1 MDMSKITER
10 IITKEYIP
18 FLVKNTKD
26 LLIEALETDDDD
38 KNLIDFFINFENE
51 VKMKRDQLKIGEI
64 NSN

>member
-1 MDMSKITER
+1 MSKITEK

-18 FLVKNTKD
+18 FLVENTKD

>member
-1 MDMSKITER
+1 MSKITEN
-10 IITKEYIP
+10 IITKSYIP
-18 FLVKNTKD
+18 FLLKNTKD

-51 VKMKRDQLKIGEI
+51 VKMKREKLKIGEI